1 LLAAFPLGK
10 LLIPQEEAF
19 MRSEFQTPD
28 TFSLENEKA
37 ELEAVLASSLFV
49 RTPSLANLLSYLCQ
63 KYFQGQADLL
73 KEYTIGVE
81 AFGRAPDFDKKE
93 DSIVRVEI
101 RRLREKLRQYYE
113 TEGADHEI
121 RLTIPIGHYVP
132 VFQKNGAAPFPSS
145 MALQE
150 SAEGREIPPA
160 LPEPESPGALPAQVQ
175 AHRSRLTTFRI
186 FLGLGIV
193 IGLVFLTLAGKEAFS
208 SRDGVSPA
216 LMAPAG
222 LPAPA
227 DNNPAP
233 APEESEIR
241 ILAGSDIVRYQDHA
255 GKTWSGDRYFTGGT
269 PYRAEPQFI
278 YRTLDSE
285 IYRVSRQGDFTYDI
299 PLKPG
304 VYELRLHFAETFF
317 GPEELVGGGETSR
330 LMQVN
335 ANGKLLLDTY
345 DIYSNA
351 GGARTAD
358 IRVFKDI
365 SPAED
370 GRLRLRFSSLANS
383 KALLN
388 AIEILPT
395 VPWRIRPVRITPHNA
410 AVFTKEGQEWAPD
423 CYFKG
428 GQTVER
434 VGTMMGT
441 GNPELY
447 RIERYGNFSYAI
459 PVAPG
464 RYTVTLRF
472 AERYF
477 GAANSS
483 GGGPGSRVFH
493 VFCNSEPL
501 LKNLDIFKEAGGA
514 DRALE
519 KTFTGVAPNE
529 QGYILLE
536 FKPVVNY
543 ALIYA
548 IEVIPEPK
556 SSS

>member
-1 LLAAFPLGK
+1 
-10 LLIPQEEAF
+10 

-28 TFSLENEKA
+28 KLSMEDEKA

-49 RTPSLANLLSYLCQ
+49 RTPSLANLLTYLCQ
-63 KYFQGQADLL
+63 KYFQGEADLL

-113 TEGADHEI
+113 IEGGDRSI
-121 RLTIPIGHYVP
+121 RLTIPVGHYVP
-132 VFQKNGAAPFPSS
+132 VFTKNGAAPFQSCTDS
-145 MALQE
+145 QE
-150 SAEGREIPPA
+150 SAEARDSLSTHPG
-160 LPEPESPGALPAQVQ
+160 PESLAALPAQVE
-175 AHRSRLTTFRI
+175 SRRAPPGLFKAA
-186 FLGLGIV
+186 LGLGIG
-193 IGLVFLTLAGKEAFS
+193 IGLILATLAGKEALS
-208 SRDGVSPA
+208 SRKGAASA
-216 LMAPAG
+216 SITPAG
-222 LPAPA
+222 LPELAANAPA
-227 DNNPAP
+227 PASNRG

-241 ILAGSDIVRYQDHA
+241 ILAGSNIARYQDHA
-255 GKTWSGDRYFTGGT
+255 GKIWSGDRYFTGGT
-269 PYRAEPQFI
+269 PYRAEQQFI

-330 LMQVN
+330 LMQVD
-335 ANGKLLLDTY
+335 ANGKPLLWMY

-351 GGARTAD
+351 GGAKTAD

-365 SPAED
+365 QPAED
-370 GRLRLRFSSLANS
+370 GFLRLKFSSRPNA

-388 AIEILPT
+388 AIEILPG
-395 VPWRIRPVRITPHNA
+395 VPGRIRPVRITPHNA
-410 AVFTKEGQEWAPD
+410 AVFTKDGQEWAPD

-428 GQTVER
+428 GQPIER
-434 VGTMMGT
+434 VGTVTGT
-441 GNPELY
+441 ANPELY
-447 RIERYGNFSYAI
+447 RVERYGNFSYAI

-477 GAANSS
+477 GTANSM
-483 GGGPGSRVFH
+483 GGGPGSRIFN
-493 VFCNSEPL
+493 VFCNSEAL
-501 LKNLDIFKEAGGA
+501 LKNLDVFKEAGGV

-543 ALIYA
+543 ALVYA
-548 IEVIPEPK
+548 VEVIPEPK
-556 SSS
+556 K

>member
-1 LLAAFPLGK
+1 
-10 LLIPQEEAF
+10 

-28 TFSLENEKA
+28 KSWMEIEKA

-63 KYFQGQADLL
+63 KYFQGEADML

-113 TEGADHEI
+113 TEGGDHSI
-121 RLTIPIGHYVP
+121 RLTIPVGHYIP
-132 VFQKNGAAPFPSS
+132 VFTKNFAAAYQACAETAEPSDS
-145 MALQE
+145 F
-150 SAEGREIPPA
+150 STH
-160 LPEPESPGALPAQVQ
+160 PESESGYTSPAQVESR
-175 AHRSRLTTFRI
+175 RSSLTRFRI
-186 FLGLGIV
+186 VFGLGIG
-193 IGLVFLTLAGKEAFS
+193 IALILLLITLANRKALS
-208 SRDGVSPA
+208 SRRSAPDSSITPTGLTEPAAGDPVS
-216 LMAPAG
+216 APNMGAT
-222 LPAPA
+222 A
-227 DNNPAP
+227 
-233 APEESEIR
+233 ESEIR
-241 ILAGSDIVRYQDHA
+241 ILAGSNIARYQDHS
-255 GKTWSGDRYFTGGT
+255 GKIWIGDRYFTNGT
-269 PYRAEPQFI
+269 PYRVEQQFI

-304 VYELRLHFAETFF
+304 VYELRLHFAETIF

-330 LMQVN
+330 VMMVE
-335 ANGKLLLDTY
+335 ANGKPLLQTY

-358 IRVFKDI
+358 VRVFKDI
-365 SPAED
+365 QPGED
-370 GRLRLRFSSLANS
+370 GFLHLAFSSNS
-383 KALLN
+383 NAKALLN
-388 AIEILPT
+388 AIEILPA
-395 VPWRIRPVRITPHNA
+395 VPGKIRPVRITPHNA
-410 AVFTKEGQEWAPD
+410 SVFTKEGQEWGAD

-428 GQTVER
+428 GQTIER
-434 VGTMMGT
+434 VGAVTGT
-441 GNPELY
+441 ATPEIY
-447 RIERYGNFSYAI
+447 RVERYGNFSYAI
-459 PVAPG
+459 PVAAG
-464 RYTVTLRF
+464 RYTVKLRF

-477 GAANSS
+477 GTANSL
-483 GGGPGSRVFH
+483 GGGPGSRIFH
-493 VFCNSEPL
+493 VFCNGEAL
-501 LKNLDIFKEAGGA
+501 LKNLDVFKEAGGP

-529 QGYILLE
+529 QGHILLE

-548 IEVIPEPK
+548 IEVIP
-556 SSS
+556 S

>member
-1 LLAAFPLGK
+1 MHDQNRCK
-10 LLIPQEEAF
+10 LSME
-19 MRSEFQTPD
+19 D
-28 TFSLENEKA
+28 EKA
-37 ELEAVLASSLFV
+37 ELEAVLASNLFV

-63 KYFQGQADLL
+63 KYFQGEADLL

-113 TEGADHEI
+113 TEGADRPI
-121 RLTIPIGHYVP
+121 RLTIPVGHYVP
-132 VFQKNGAAPFPSS
+132 VFTQNGAAPPQSCTDSS
-145 MALQE
+145 AP
-150 SAEGREIPPA
+150 AEAQDSLPA
-160 LPEPESPGALPAQVQ
+160 HPEPEPPAALPSQVE
-175 AHRSRLTTFRI
+175 SRGWRPTTLRI
-186 FLGLGIV
+186 VLGLGV
-193 IGLVFLTLAGKEAFS
+193 GIGLIFLTLAGKEALS
-208 SRDGVSPA
+208 SRQGAESA
-216 LMAPAG
+216 AITPAG
-222 LPAPA
+222 APELA
-227 DNNPAP
+227 TNTPAP
-233 APEESEIR
+233 APNRGATEGAEIR
-241 ILAGSDIVRYQDHA
+241 ILAGSNVTRYQDHA
-255 GKTWSGDRYFTGGT
+255 GKIWSGDRYFTGGT
-269 PYRAEPQFI
+269 PDRSEKQFI

-285 IYRVSRQGDFTYDI
+285 IYRVSRQGDFNYDI

-330 LMQVN
+330 LMHAI
-335 ANGKLLLDTY
+335 ANGKPLLWMY
-345 DIYSNA
+345 DIYANA

-358 IRVFKDI
+358 VRVFKDI
-365 SPAED
+365 TPAED
-370 GRLRLRFSSLANS
+370 GFLHLKFSSRPNA

-388 AIEILPT
+388 AIEILPG
-395 VPWRIRPVRITPHNA
+395 VPGRIHPVRITPHNA
-410 AVFTKEGQEWAPD
+410 AVFTKDGQEWSPD
-423 CYFKG
+423 SYFKG

-434 VGTMMGT
+434 VGAVTGT
-441 GNPELY
+441 ANPELY
-447 RIERYGNFSYAI
+447 RVERYGNFSYAV

-477 GAANSS
+477 GTANSM
-483 GGGPGSRVFH
+483 GGGAGCRIFH
-493 VFCNSEPL
+493 VFCNGEAL
-501 LKNLDIFKEAGGA
+501 LKNLDVFKEAGGA

-548 IEVIPEPK
+548 IEVISEPK
-556 SSS
+556 K

>member
-1 LLAAFPLGK
+1 
-10 LLIPQEEAF
+10 

-28 TFSLENEKA
+28 NVSMEDEKA

-63 KYFQGQADLL
+63 KYFQGEADRL

-113 TEGADHEI
+113 TEGGDHSI
-121 RLTIPIGHYVP
+121 RLTIPVGHYVP
-132 VFQKNGAAPFPSS
+132 VFTKNGAAPFQTCTDSQEAAEAPDSPS
-145 MALQE
+145 A
-150 SAEGREIPPA
+150 RY
-160 LPEPESPGALPAQVQ
+160 EPGSRAALPALVESR
-175 AHRSRLTTFRI
+175 RSRLTTFRI
-186 FLGLGIV
+186 LLGLGIG
-193 IGLVFLTLAGKEAFS
+193 IALIFLTLAGKEALS
-208 SRDGVSPA
+208 SRGSAPYVSITPA
-216 LMAPAG
+216 VVTEPAANAPAS
-222 LPAPA
+222 APNA
-227 DNNPAP
+227 AP
-233 APEESEIR
+233 TAESEIR
-241 ILAGSDIVRYQDHA
+241 ILAGSNIARYQDHA
-255 GKTWSGDRYFTGGT
+255 GKIWSGDRYFTGGA
-269 PYRAEPQFI
+269 PYRAEQQFI

-330 LMQVN
+330 LMLVR
-335 ANGKLLLDTY
+335 ANGNPLLHTY

-358 IRVFKDI
+358 VRVFKDI
-365 SPAED
+365 RPAED
-370 GRLRLRFSSLANS
+370 GFLHLEFSSSSNA

-388 AIEILPT
+388 AIEVIPG
-395 VPWRIRPVRITPHNA
+395 VPGRIRPVRITPHNA
-410 AVFTKEGQEWAPD
+410 SVFTKEGQEWGPD

-428 GQTVER
+428 GQTIER
-434 VGTMMGT
+434 VGAVTGT
-441 GNPELY
+441 ANPEIY
-447 RIERYGNFSYAI
+447 RVERYGNFSYAI

-477 GAANSS
+477 GTANSL
-483 GGGPGSRVFH
+483 GGGPGSRIFH
-493 VFCNSEPL
+493 VFCNGEAL
-501 LKNLDIFKEAGGA
+501 LKNLDVFKEAGGA

-556 SSS
+556 E

>member
-1 LLAAFPLGK
+1 M
-10 LLIPQEEAF
+10 E
-19 MRSEFQTPD
+19 D
-28 TFSLENEKA
+28 EKA

-63 KYFQGQADLL
+63 KYFQGEADLL

-113 TEGADHEI
+113 TEGADRPI
-121 RLTIPIGHYVP
+121 RLTIPVGHYVP
-132 VFQKNGAAPFPSS
+132 VFTKNGAASPQSCTDSS
-145 MALQE
+145 APAEAQASLQAHPE
-150 SAEGREIPPA
+150 SEPPA
-160 LPEPESPGALPAQVQ
+160 ALPAQIE
-175 AHRSRLTTFRI
+175 SRGSRPTTFRI
-186 FLGLGIV
+186 ILGLGV
-193 IGLVFLTLAGKEAFS
+193 GIGLIFLTLAGKEALS
-208 SRDGVSPA
+208 SRKGAASAAITPA
-216 LMAPAG
+216 WAPELA
-222 LPAPA
+222 
-227 DNNPAP
+227 NNTPAP
-233 APEESEIR
+233 APNRGATEGGEIR
-241 ILAGSDIVRYQDHA
+241 ILAGSNVTRYQDHS
-255 GKTWSGDRYFTGGT
+255 GKIWSGDRYFTGGT
-269 PYRAEPQFI
+269 PDRSEKQFI

-285 IYRVSRQGDFTYDI
+285 IYRVSRQGDFNYDI

-330 LMQVN
+330 LMHMI
-335 ANGKLLLDTY
+335 ANGKPLLWMY
-345 DIYSNA
+345 DIYANA

-358 IRVFKDI
+358 VRVFKDI
-365 SPAED
+365 TPAED
-370 GRLRLRFSSLANS
+370 GFLHLKFSSRPNA

-388 AIEILPT
+388 AIEILPG
-395 VPWRIRPVRITPHNA
+395 VPGRIHPVRITPHNA
-410 AVFTKEGQEWAPD
+410 AVFTKDGREWSPD

-434 VGTMMGT
+434 VGAVMGT
-441 GNPELY
+441 ASPELY
-447 RIERYGNFSYAI
+447 RVERYGNFSYAI

-477 GAANSS
+477 GTANSMGS
-483 GGGPGSRVFH
+483 GPGSRVFH
-493 VFCNSEPL
+493 VFCNGEAL
-501 LKNLDIFKEAGGA
+501 LKNLDVFKEAGGA

-548 IEVIPEPK
+548 IEVISEPK
-556 SSS
+556 K

>member
-1 LLAAFPLGK
+1 MQSKYQAPNK
-10 LLIPQEEAF
+10 LDKVSIA
-19 MRSEFQTPD
+19 
-28 TFSLENEKA
+28 NEKS
-37 ELEAVLASSLFV
+37 ELEAVLASSLFL

-63 KYFQGQADLL
+63 KYFQGEADLL

-101 RRLREKLRQYYE
+101 KRLREKLRQFYE
-113 TEGADHEI
+113 TEGADHSI
-121 RLTIPIGHYVP
+121 RLTIPVGHYVP
-132 VFQKNGAAPFPSS
+132 VFTKNGAATSQPCAAP
-145 MALQE
+145 QE
-150 SAEGREIPPA
+150 TAEAQDSLPAHPEI
-160 LPEPESPGALPAQVQ
+160 ESPAASPAQVE
-175 AHRSRLTTFRI
+175 SRGARLSTFR
-186 FLGLGIV
+186 IV
-193 IGLVFLTLAGKEAFS
+193 IGLGVGIGLIILTLAGREALS
-208 SRDGVSPA
+208 SRKGAASA
-216 LMAPAG
+216 STTPAG
-222 LPAPA
+222 LPESATNTPASALNRGAPQ
-227 DNNPAP
+227 DG
-233 APEESEIR
+233 EIR
-241 ILAGSDIVRYQDHA
+241 ILAGSTIARYQDHA
-255 GKTWSGDRYFTGGT
+255 GKIWSGDRYFTSGT
-269 PYRAEPQFI
+269 PHRSEQLFI

-330 LMQVN
+330 LMDVA
-335 ANGKLLLDTY
+335 ANGQYLLSTY
-345 DIYSNA
+345 DIYANA

-358 IRVFKDI
+358 VRVFKNI
-365 SPAED
+365 TPAED
-370 GRLRLRFSSLANS
+370 GFLHLRFSSRPNA

-388 AIEILPT
+388 AIEVLPGL
-395 VPWRIRPVRITPHNA
+395 PGQPHPVRVTPHNA
-410 AVFTKEGQEWAPD
+410 AVFTKEGREWGPD

-428 GQTVER
+428 GQTIER
-434 VGTMMGT
+434 VGTVTGT
-441 GNPELY
+441 ANPELY

-477 GAANSS
+477 GTANSMGS
-483 GGGPGSRVFH
+483 GLGSRIFH
-493 VFCNSEPL
+493 VFCNGEAL
-501 LKNLDIFKEAGGA
+501 LKNLDVFKEAGGA

-519 KTFTGVAPNE
+519 KTVTGVAPNE

-548 IEVIPEPK
+548 IEVSPGL
-556 SSS
+556 

>member
-1 LLAAFPLGK
+1 MQDQEPGK
-10 LLIPQEEAF
+10 L
-19 MRSEFQTPD
+19 
-28 TFSLENEKA
+28 SLEDEKA

-63 KYFQGQADLL
+63 KYFQGEADLL

-81 AFGRAPDFDKKE
+81 AFGRTPDFDKKE

-113 TEGADHEI
+113 TEGADRPI
-121 RLTIPIGHYVP
+121 RLTIPVGHYVP
-132 VFQKNGAAPFPSS
+132 VFTKNGAATPQSCTDSPAPFEAQDS
-145 MALQE
+145 
-150 SAEGREIPPA
+150 RPA
-160 LPEPESPGALPAQVQ
+160 HSGSESPAALHAKVESLG
-175 AHRSRLTTFRI
+175 SRPTTFRI
-186 FLGLGIV
+186 VLGLGV
-193 IGLVFLTLAGKEAFS
+193 GIGLIFLTLAGKEALS
-208 SRDGVSPA
+208 SRKSA
-216 LMAPAG
+216 TSAAITPAG
-222 LPAPA
+222 APELA
-227 DNNPAP
+227 ANTPAP
-233 APEESEIR
+233 APNRGAPEGDEIR
-241 ILAGSDIVRYQDHA
+241 ILAGSNIARYQDHA
-255 GKTWSGDRYFTGGT
+255 GKIWSGDRYFTGGT
-269 PYRAEPQFI
+269 PDRSEKQFI

-330 LMQVN
+330 LMHVI
-335 ANGKLLLDTY
+335 ANGKPLLWMY
-345 DIYSNA
+345 DIYANA

-358 IRVFKDI
+358 VRVFNDI
-365 SPAED
+365 TPAGD
-370 GRLRLRFSSLANS
+370 GFLHLKFSSRPNA

-388 AIEILPT
+388 AIEILPG
-395 VPWRIRPVRITPHNA
+395 VPGRIHQVRITPHDA
-410 AVFTKEGQEWAPD
+410 AVLTKDGQEWSPD

-434 VGTMMGT
+434 VGAIAGT
-441 GNPELY
+441 TNPELY
-447 RIERYGNFSYAI
+447 RVERYGNFSYAI

-477 GAANSS
+477 GTANSVS
-483 GGGPGSRVFH
+483 GGAGSRIFH
-493 VFCNSEPL
+493 VFCNGEAM
-501 LKNLDIFKEAGGA
+501 LKNLDVFKEAGGSG
-514 DRALE
+514 RALE

-529 QGYILLE
+529 QGYILLD

-543 ALIYA
+543 AMIYA

-556 SSS
+556 K

>member
-1 LLAAFPLGK
+1 M
-10 LLIPQEEAF
+10 Q
-19 MRSEFQTPD
+19 SEFQAPD
-28 TFSLENEKA
+28 ELDKLDRLSMEDERA

-49 RTPSLANLLSYLCQ
+49 RNPSLANLLSYLCQ
-63 KYFQGQADLL
+63 KYFQGEANLL

-101 RRLREKLRQYYE
+101 RRLREKLRKYYE
-113 TEGADHEI
+113 TEGADHPA
-121 RLTIPIGHYVP
+121 RLTIPVGHYVP
-132 VFQKNGAAPFPSS
+132 VFTKNGAAPSQS
-145 MALQE
+145 CADSQE
-150 SAEGREIPPA
+150 TAEA
-160 LPEPESPGALPAQVQ
+160 QDSLPTHPEFESPAELPAQVEL
-175 AHRSRLTTFRI
+175 RGSRLTTFRI
-186 FLGLGIV
+186 VLGLGV
-193 IGLVFLTLAGKEAFS
+193 GIGLVLLTLVGKEAFS
-208 SRDGVSPA
+208 SRKGPA
-216 LMAPAG
+216 SASANTAG
-222 LPAPA
+222 LPELAT
-227 DNNPAP
+227 NTPAP
-233 APEESEIR
+233 GPNPPASEDGAIR
-241 ILAGSDIVRYQDHA
+241 ILTGSNVTRYQDHA
-255 GKTWSGDRYFTGGT
+255 GKIWSGDRYFTGGT
-269 PYRAEPQFI
+269 PDRSEKQFI

-330 LMQVN
+330 LMHVI
-335 ANGKLLLDTY
+335 ANGKPLLWMY
-345 DIYSNA
+345 DIYANA
-351 GGARTAD
+351 GGARAAD
-358 IRVFKDI
+358 VRVFNDI
-365 SPAED
+365 TPAED
-370 GRLRLRFSSLANS
+370 GFLHLKFSSRPNA

-388 AIEILPT
+388 AIEILPGL
-395 VPWRIRPVRITPHNA
+395 PGGIHPVRITPHDA
-410 AVFTKEGQEWAPD
+410 AVFTKEGQEWGPD

-434 VGTMMGT
+434 VGAVTGT
-441 GNPELY
+441 ANPELY

-477 GAANSS
+477 GTANSM
-483 GGGPGSRVFH
+483 GGGPGNRIFH
-493 VFCNSEPL
+493 VFCNGEAL
-501 LKNLDIFKEAGGA
+501 LKNLDVFNEAGGA
-514 DRALE
+514 NRALE
-519 KTFTGVAPNE
+519 KAFTDVAPNE

-548 IEVIPEPK
+548 IEVTPEPK
-556 SSS
+556 K

>member
-1 LLAAFPLGK
+1 M
-10 LLIPQEEAF
+10 QEEAQ
-19 MRSEFQTPD
+19 MQAQNENKLP
-28 TFSLENEKA
+28 LEDEKA

-63 KYFQGQADLL
+63 KYFQGEADLL

-113 TEGADHEI
+113 TEGAEHPI
-121 RLTIPIGHYVP
+121 RLTIPVGHYVP
-132 VFQKNGAAPFPSS
+132 VFTKNGAAHAISYTDS
-145 MALQE
+145 QE
-150 SAEGREIPPA
+150 AAEAPDSPPGY
-160 LPEPESPGALPAQVQ
+160 PEPEPPAPAVARSESRQ
-175 AHRSRLTTFRI
+175 ARPVILRVA
-186 FLGLGIV
+186 LGLGIGIV
-193 IGLVFLTLAGKEAFS
+193 LIVATFAGKEALS
-208 SRDGVSPA
+208 SRKGTETASPNTSA
-216 LMAPAG
+216 LPELAASAG
-222 LPAPA
+222 
-227 DNNPAP
+227 AP
-233 APEESEIR
+233 APNPPASEDASSDGAIR
-241 ILAGSDIVRYQDHA
+241 ILAGSNVTRYQDHA
-255 GKTWSGDRYFTGGT
+255 GKIWSGDRYFTGGT
-269 PYRAEPQFI
+269 PYRSEHQFI

-299 PLKPG
+299 PLSHG
-304 VYELRLHFAETFF
+304 VYELHLHFAETFF

-330 LMQVN
+330 LMHVV
-335 ANGKLLLDTY
+335 ANGKPLLWMY
-345 DIYSNA
+345 DIYANA

-358 IRVFKDI
+358 VRVFKDVR
-365 SPAED
+365 PAED
-370 GRLRLRFSSLANS
+370 GFLHLKFASRPNA

-388 AIEILPT
+388 AIEILPA
-395 VPWRIRPVRITPHNA
+395 VPGQIHPVRITTHNA
-410 AVFTKEGQEWAPD
+410 AVFTKEGQEWRPD

-434 VGTMMGT
+434 VGPVTGT
-441 GNPELY
+441 AKPELY
-447 RIERYGNFSYAI
+447 RVERYGNFSYAI

-464 RYTVTLRF
+464 RYTVMLRF

-477 GAANSS
+477 GTANSID
-483 GGGPGSRVFH
+483 GGPGARVFN
-493 VFCNSEPL
+493 VFCNGEAL
-501 LKNLDIFKEAGGA
+501 LKNLDVFKEAGGA
-514 DRALE
+514 DRALD

-548 IEVIPEPK
+548 IEVIPEVK
-556 SSS
+556 K

>member
-1 LLAAFPLGK
+1 
-10 LLIPQEEAF
+10 

-28 TFSLENEKA
+28 NLSMEDEKA

-49 RTPSLANLLSYLCQ
+49 RTPSLANLLSYLCR
-63 KYFQGQADLL
+63 KYFQGEADLL

-113 TEGADHEI
+113 TEGADHSI
-121 RLTIPIGHYVP
+121 RLTIPVGHYVP
-132 VFQKNGAAPFPSS
+132 VFQKNGAAPQENAGPRDFQPSH
-145 MALQE
+145 
-150 SAEGREIPPA
+150 
-160 LPEPESPGALPAQVQ
+160 PEPESPAVFPAQVEP
-175 AHRSRLTTFRI
+175 HRSRLTTFRLV
-186 FLGLGIV
+186 LGLGIG
-193 IGLVFLTLAGKEAFS
+193 IGLILVTLAGKEALS
-208 SRDGVSPA
+208 SRKGV
-216 LMAPAG
+216 APASIPLLG
-222 LPAPA
+222 LSERANNVPAS
-227 DNNPAP
+227 

-241 ILAGSDIVRYQDHA
+241 ILAGSNIARYQDHA
-255 GKTWSGDRYFTGGT
+255 GNIWSGDRYFTGGT
-269 PYRAEPQFI
+269 PYRVEQQFI

-299 PLKPG
+299 PLKSG

-317 GPEELVGGGETSR
+317 GPAELVGGGETSR
-330 LMQVN
+330 LMQVE
-335 ANGKLLLDTY
+335 ANGKTLLQVY

-365 SPAED
+365 SPSED
-370 GRLRLRFSSLANS
+370 GILRLSFSSLANS
-383 KALLN
+383 RALLN
-388 AIEILPT
+388 AIEILPS
-395 VPWRIRPVRITPHNA
+395 VPGRIRPIRFTPHNA

-423 CYFKG
+423 CYFKD
-428 GQTVER
+428 GQTIER
-434 VGTMMGT
+434 VGTVTGT
-441 GNPELY
+441 ANPELY
-447 RIERYGNFSYAI
+447 RVERYGNFSYAI

-477 GAANSS
+477 GTANST
-483 GGGPGSRVFH
+483 GGPGSRIFH
-493 VFCNSEPL
+493 VFCNNEAL
-501 LKNLDIFKEAGGA
+501 LKNLDILKEAGGP

-556 SSS
+556 K

>member
-1 LLAAFPLGK
+1 MQDQDSGK
-10 LLIPQEEAF
+10 L
-19 MRSEFQTPD
+19 
-28 TFSLENEKA
+28 SLEVEKA

-63 KYFQGQADLL
+63 KYFQGEADLL

-113 TEGADHEI
+113 TEGADHPI
-121 RLTIPIGHYVP
+121 RLTIPVGHYVP
-132 VFQKNGAAPFPSS
+132 VFTKDGAATPQSYTGSPS
-145 MALQE
+145 
-150 SAEGREIPPA
+150 PA
-160 LPEPESPGALPAQVQ
+160 ALPAQVE
-175 AHRSRLTTFRI
+175 SRGSRPTTFRI
-186 FLGLGIV
+186 VLGLGV
-193 IGLVFLTLAGKEAFS
+193 GIGLIFLTLAGKEALS
-208 SRDGVSPA
+208 SRKGAASA
-216 LMAPAG
+216 AITPAG
-222 LPAPA
+222 LPELAT
-227 DNNPAP
+227 NTPAP
-233 APEESEIR
+233 ALNRGAPEGDEIR
-241 ILAGSDIVRYQDHA
+241 ILAGSNVTRYQDHA
-255 GKTWSGDRYFTGGT
+255 GKIWSGDRYFTGGT
-269 PYRAEPQFI
+269 PDRSEKQFI

-330 LMQVN
+330 LMHVI
-335 ANGKLLLDTY
+335 ANGKPLLWMY
-345 DIYSNA
+345 DIYANA

-358 IRVFKDI
+358 VRVFNDI
-365 SPAED
+365 TPAED
-370 GRLRLRFSSLANS
+370 GFLHLKFSSRPNA

-388 AIEILPT
+388 AIEILPG
-395 VPWRIRPVRITPHNA
+395 VPGRIHTVRITPHDA
-410 AVFTKEGQEWAPD
+410 AVLTKDGQEWSPD

-434 VGTMMGT
+434 VGAIAGT
-441 GNPELY
+441 ANPELY
-447 RIERYGNFSYAI
+447 RVERYGNFSYAI

-477 GAANSS
+477 GTANSM
-483 GGGPGSRVFH
+483 GGGPGSRIFH
-493 VFCNSEPL
+493 VFCNGEAL
-501 LKNLDIFKEAGGA
+501 LKNLDVFKEAGGA
-514 DRALE
+514 ARALE

-529 QGYILLE
+529 QGYVLLE

-548 IEVIPEPK
+548 IEVTPEPK
-556 SSS
+556 K

>member
-1 LLAAFPLGK
+1 
-10 LLIPQEEAF
+10 

-28 TFSLENEKA
+28 KFSLEDEKA
-37 ELEAVLASSLFV
+37 ELQAVLASSLFV
-49 RTPSLANLLSYLCQ
+49 RTPSLVNLLSYICQ
-63 KYFQGQADLL
+63 KYFQGEADLL

-113 TEGADHEI
+113 TEGANHSI
-121 RLTIPIGHYVP
+121 RLTIPVGQYVP
-132 VFQKNGAAPFPSS
+132 VFQKNGAAPLQPC
-145 MALQE
+145 ADAQE
-150 SAEGREIPPA
+150 SAEVRNDPIVHPK
-160 LPEPESPGALPAQVQ
+160 PESPDTSPARVGT
-175 AHRSRLTTFRI
+175 RISRLTTFRI
-186 FLGLGIV
+186 VLGLGIG
-193 IGLVFLTLAGKEAFS
+193 IGLILLTLAGKEALS
-208 SRDGVSPA
+208 SRNGV
-216 LMAPAG
+216 APASITPLG
-222 LPAPA
+222 LAEPA
-227 DNNPAP
+227 NKAP
-233 APEESEIR
+233 VSAPEESEIR
-241 ILAGSDIVRYQDHA
+241 ILAGSNIARYQDHA
-255 GKTWSGDRYFTGGT
+255 GKIWSGDRYFTGGT
-269 PYRAEPQFI
+269 PYRAEQLFI

-304 VYELRLHFAETFF
+304 AYELRLHFAETFF

-330 LMQVN
+330 LMQVE
-335 ANGKLLLDTY
+335 ANGKPLLETY

-365 SPAED
+365 APAKD
-370 GRLRLRFSSLANS
+370 GFLHLKFSSRPNA

-388 AIEILPT
+388 AIEILPSA
-395 VPWRIRPVRITPHNA
+395 PGWIRPIKFTPHNA

-423 CYFKG
+423 CYFRS
-428 GQTVER
+428 GQTIER
-434 VGTMMGT
+434 VGTVTGT
-441 GNPELY
+441 ANPELY
-447 RIERYGNFSYAI
+447 RVERYGNFSYAI

-477 GAANSS
+477 GTANSD
-483 GGGPGSRVFH
+483 GGPGSRIFH
-493 VFCNSEPL
+493 VFCNSAAL
-501 LKNLDIFKEAGGA
+501 LKNLDVFKEAGGV

-548 IEVIPEPK
+548 IEVTPELK
-556 SSS
+556 TSS

>member
-1 LLAAFPLGK
+1 LLQVFSLDK
-10 LLIPQEEAF
+10 LLIQRRQEVDL
-19 MRSEFQTPD
+19 MRSDILTPGNLSPED
-28 TFSLENEKA
+28 EKA

-49 RTPSLANLLSYLCQ
+49 RTPSLASLLSYLCQ
-63 KYFQGQADLL
+63 KYFQGEADLL

-113 TEGADHEI
+113 TEGAGHSI
-121 RLTIPIGHYVP
+121 RLTIPVGHYVP
-132 VFQKNGAAPFPSS
+132 VFQKNGAGPQGSSEVRDLQPSHT
-145 MALQE
+145 E
-150 SAEGREIPPA
+150 S
-160 LPEPESPGALPAQVQ
+160 ESLAAMPAQAQ
-175 AHRSRLTTFRI
+175 THRSRLPAFRI
-186 FLGLGIV
+186 ILSLGIG
-193 IGLVFLTLAGKEAFS
+193 IGLIIMMLAGREAFS
-208 SRDGVSPA
+208 SRKGAASPSGTPWGMLPQPPNNA
-216 LMAPAG
+216 AAPVPG
-222 LPAPA
+222 
-227 DNNPAP
+227 
-233 APEESEIR
+233 ESEIR
-241 ILAGSDIVRYQDHA
+241 ILAGSNIARYQDHA
-255 GKTWSGDRYFTGGT
+255 GNIWSGDRYFTGGT
-269 PYRAEPQFI
+269 PYRVEQQFI

-285 IYRVSRQGDFTYDI
+285 IYRVSRQGDFSYDI

-304 VYELRLHFAETFF
+304 VYELRLHFAENFF

-330 LMQVN
+330 LMRVE
-335 ANGKLLLDTY
+335 ANGEPLLQMY

-358 IRVFKDI
+358 IKVFKDI

-370 GRLRLRFSSLANS
+370 GILRLKFSSLANS
-383 KALLN
+383 RALLN
-388 AIEILPT
+388 AIEILHGAPG
-395 VPWRIRPVRITPHNA
+395 RIRPIRVTPHNA

-428 GQTVER
+428 GQTIER
-434 VGTMMGT
+434 VGTVAGT
-441 GNPELY
+441 ANPELY
-447 RIERYGNFSYAI
+447 RLERYGNFSYAI

-477 GAANSS
+477 GPVDST
-483 GGGPGSRVFH
+483 GGAGSRIFH
-493 VFCNSEPL
+493 VICNNEAL
-501 LKNLDIFKEAGGA
+501 LKNFDVFKEAGGP

-519 KTFTGVAPNE
+519 KTFTGITPNE

-556 SSS
+556 SS

>member
-1 LLAAFPLGK
+1 MHDQNSCK
-10 LLIPQEEAF
+10 LSME
-19 MRSEFQTPD
+19 D
-28 TFSLENEKA
+28 EKA

-63 KYFQGQADLL
+63 KYFQGEADLL

-113 TEGADHEI
+113 TEGADRPI
-121 RLTIPIGHYVP
+121 RLTIPVGHYVP
-132 VFQKNGAAPFPSS
+132 VFTKNGAASPQSCTDSS
-145 MALQE
+145 APAEAQDSLPAHPE
-150 SAEGREIPPA
+150 SEPPA
-160 LPEPESPGALPAQVQ
+160 ALPAQVE
-175 AHRSRLTTFRI
+175 SRGSRPTTFRI
-186 FLGLGIV
+186 VLGLGV
-193 IGLVFLTLAGKEAFS
+193 GIGLIFLTLAGKEALS
-208 SRDGVSPA
+208 SRKGAASA
-216 LMAPAG
+216 AITPAG
-222 LPAPA
+222 LPELAT
-227 DNNPAP
+227 NIPAP
-233 APEESEIR
+233 APNRGATEGDEIR
-241 ILAGSDIVRYQDHA
+241 ILAGSNVTRYQDHA
-255 GKTWSGDRYFTGGT
+255 GKIWSGDRYFTGGT
-269 PYRAEPQFI
+269 PDRSEKQFI

-285 IYRVSRQGDFTYDI
+285 IYRASRQGDFNYDI

-317 GPEELVGGGETSR
+317 GPEELVGDGETSR
-330 LMQVN
+330 LMHAI
-335 ANGKLLLDTY
+335 ANGKPLLWMY
-345 DIYSNA
+345 DIYANA

-358 IRVFKDI
+358 VRVFKDI
-365 SPAED
+365 TPAED
-370 GRLRLRFSSLANS
+370 GFLHLKFSSRPNA

-388 AIEILPT
+388 AIEILPG
-395 VPWRIRPVRITPHNA
+395 VPGRIHPVRITPHNA
-410 AVFTKEGQEWAPD
+410 AVFTKDGREWSPD

-434 VGTMMGT
+434 VGAVTGT
-441 GNPELY
+441 ASPELY
-447 RIERYGNFSYAI
+447 RVERYGNFSYAI

-477 GAANSS
+477 GTANSMGS
-483 GGGPGSRVFH
+483 GPGSRVFH
-493 VFCNSEPL
+493 VFCNGEAL
-501 LKNLDIFKEAGGA
+501 LKNLDVFKEAGGA

-548 IEVIPEPK
+548 IEVISEPK
-556 SSS
+556 K